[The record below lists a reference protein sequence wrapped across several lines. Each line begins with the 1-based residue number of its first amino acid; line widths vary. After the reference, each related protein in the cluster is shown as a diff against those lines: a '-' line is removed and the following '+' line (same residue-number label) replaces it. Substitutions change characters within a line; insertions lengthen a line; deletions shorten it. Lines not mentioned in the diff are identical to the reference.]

1 MLILVL
7 GWAVVIGLLYRR
19 EGMDHPPSARWRI
32 GLIIALLLT
41 TLATYCRYMFP
52 LAGFVEAFPIDDS
65 YITLT
70 AARNFAAINVLA
82 VNPQQP
88 LSAVTSPLHVLL
100 IGLLAKV
107 MAVEIANRLIG
118 LLAYLALSWGV
129 FNWSQKLGASL
140 PASLATAVVTISCG
154 PLTFGALNGME
165 TTFFAALL
173 IWIFYFYERAA
184 ERPRWFYPLGLAIG
198 AAILTRP
205 EGWFAALAIYAV
217 AGWRW
222 WNNRKVTSPAPL
234 LISGLLTLL
243 TIAPYLLAEYHYY
256 GAMFPA
262 TVSAKKHFFSDG
274 CLPLLSKVSIVVFS
288 SWLMLAPFLIV
299 LPLLYWS
306 RSFLQRVYPWA
317 FILLF
322 YAAYTSQFPGALSHY
337 WGRYQHPLLPI
348 LLTGLIAGADELYRR
363 LSRPDR
369 LRHLLVGGTILLY
382 LTVVTAIGGTM
393 QLGVYRNALVNA
405 QAYLMNITDWIQA
418 NTKPGDLIGT
428 HDIGA
433 LYYFSERPVLDLV
446 GLADPEIARVYA
458 EAPTLC
464 EGGDERRQKLY
475 QVVRKR
481 KPAMLYFSP
490 KWDDLF
496 LRLTYSDHG
505 RHLRKVN
512 SYKHAY
518 QMNDDDEMTIYE
530 YYFYRCEWNKEL
542 RKEAP

>member
-19 EGMDHPPSARWRI
+19 EGMAGPLSPTWRR
-32 GLIIALLLT
+32 GLFIALMLT
-41 TLATYCRYMFP
+41 TLATFCRYMFP
-52 LAGFVEAFPIDDS
+52 LEGYVEAFPIDDS

-70 AARNFAAINVLA
+70 AARNFAAMNILA
-82 VNPQQP
+82 VNPRIP

-107 MAVEIANRLIG
+107 MAVEIANRVVG

-129 FNWSQKLGASL
+129 FNWSQRLGASFH
-140 PASLATAVVTISCG
+140 ASLATAVVTISCG

-173 IWIFYFYERAA
+173 IWIFYCYERTAD
-184 ERPRWFYPLGLAIG
+184 RPRWFYPLGMLIG

-205 EGWFAALAIYAV
+205 EGWFAALVIYAV

-222 WNNRKVTSPAPL
+222 WKNRQEQSLTPL
-234 LISGLLTLL
+234 LVSGSLALL
-243 TIAPYLLAEYHYY
+243 TIAPYLLAELYY
-256 GAMFPA
+256 NGAMFPV

-274 CLPLLSKVSIVVFS
+274 CLPLLSKASITFFTI
-288 SWLMLAPFLIV
+288 WLMFAPYLV
-299 LPLLYWS
+299 LLPLLYWS
-306 RSFLQRVYPWA
+306 RPFLRRVYPWA
-317 FILLF
+317 FILVF
-322 YAAYTSQFPGALSHY
+322 YAAYTSQFPGALGHY

-348 LLTGLIAGADELYRR
+348 LLTGAIAGADELYRR
-363 LSRPDR
+363 LFRPDWW
-369 LRHLLVGGTILLY
+369 RHLIVGGIVLLY
-382 LTVVTAIGGTM
+382 LTVITAIGGTM

-405 QAYLMNITDWIQA
+405 QAYLMNITDWIRA
-418 NTKPGDLIGT
+418 NTEPGDIIGT

-433 LYYFSERPVLDLV
+433 LYYFGERPVLDLV

-458 EAPTLC
+458 EAPPLC
-464 EGGDERRQKLY
+464 EGNDKRRQRLY
-475 QVVRKR
+475 QVVRKHR
-481 KPAMLYFSP
+481 PTMLYFTP
-490 KWDDLF
+490 QWDGFF
-496 LRLTYSDHG
+496 LRLTYTDRG

-518 QMNDDDEMTIYE
+518 QMSGDDEVTIYE
-530 YYFYRCEWNKEL
+530 YNFYRCEWNKDL
-542 RKEAP
+542 RKEPQ